1 MLFQR
6 LNSRLTVIEGKRHE
20 IKKKKKKYSGDKR
33 EIRDIV

>member
-20 IKKKKKKYSGDKR
+20 IKKKKYSGDKR